1 MTGEILRVF
10 KTLPDPRGKNVR
22 HKLMDILTLL
32 LILISI
38 ALTILIIYG
47 AICAIKSYNLLK
59 EIVESGTIT
68 SFSKY
73 KLKKQAEEIIASGRI
88 DFLHRDNII
97 ELAASLRKIEDDPVC
112 QRQADKLEEMLKAK
126 PAK

>member
-1 MTGEILRVF
+1 M
-10 KTLPDPRGKNVR
+10 
-22 HKLMDILTLL
+22 
-32 LILISI
+32 
-38 ALTILIIYG
+38 
-47 AICAIKSYNLLK
+47 LK

-97 ELAASLRKIEDDPVC
+97 VC

>member
-1 MTGEILRVF
+1 M
-10 KTLPDPRGKNVR
+10 
-22 HKLMDILTLL
+22 
-32 LILISI
+32 
-38 ALTILIIYG
+38 
-47 AICAIKSYNLLK
+47 LK

-68 SFSKY
+68 AFSKY

>member
-1 MTGEILRVF
+1 
-10 KTLPDPRGKNVR
+10 
-22 HKLMDILTLL
+22 MDILTLIF
-32 LILISI
+32 ILIGLAI
-38 ALTILIIYG
+38 IILLIYG